1 MNKNT
6 RTTGCSLI
14 LYLLPLSSLL
24 FQVAYAQ
31 SGSDKLMAG
40 YERDDS
46 SIRIDPFSSYQYLQS
61 INQIVSGQPEALQA
75 LFHLRMAQTELMQ
88 YRFEDFAESIRRGR
102 SVINTDTPAEISL
115 WLDIYQCL
123 IYQREGDI
131 EKTGNC
137 YTRAINQAT
146 LSGNMPAAVH
156 ALQELAYAQILAEQY
171 EPSMDNLLRAQ
182 QLADTGNDPVL
193 QAMVK
198 QAYGAVYAYLDDYE
212 KSVVYYQSALST
224 YRQRGLNS
232 LVAETTYGL
241 ADTFRSWGDHDQAR
255 LLYRQ
260 FGELFRQYGKT
271 RHQFLALYG
280 LAMSQAEAGDCKVS
294 LETMDQAFAYPGLD
308 DYLASLYRKQSLCL
322 VETGKLP
329 EARAALQTSAKL
341 ADNLPGLQ
349 GSVWTLEHLQAEA
362 VILAAEGDFRKA
374 FALMSEFH
382 QSYLRRYQQLASNR
396 LAQMSIT
403 MENRNKDLVIER
415 LQGQKLKASVELDRQ
430 RQKIELQ
437 TSLTLTGLIVL
448 FGACMFILYQRRVT
462 RKFMDLSFHDP
473 LTRLYNRRYIFELMD
488 KLIANAR
495 PGRTQMSVIL
505 MDVDNFK
512 MINDVYGHSTGDQVL
527 CRLAEICLQELRAG
541 DSVGRIG
548 GEEFMIVVPR
558 EAEEQTRMIAE
569 RLRQVIEKSCVI
581 NSSNEVV
588 RFTVSVGV
596 SRLHPGCIDS
606 AALFRQADAAL
617 YQAKRQGKNR
627 IVEYTQSLMPDLLP
641 CAS

>member
-6 RTTGCSLI
+6 MTTGCRLTR
-14 LYLLPLSSLL
+14 YLLLLSSLL

-75 LFHLRMAQTELMQ
+75 LFHLRMAQSELMQ
-88 YRFEDFAESIRRGR
+88 YRFEDFAESIRRGL
-102 SVINTDTPAEISL
+102 SVVNTDTPAEISL

-123 IYQREGDI
+123 TYQREGDI

-137 YTRAINQAT
+137 YTRTINQAT

-280 LAMSQAEAGDCKVS
+280 IAMSQAEAGDCMAS
-294 LETMDQAFAYPGLD
+294 LETIDQAFAYPGLD

-349 GSVWTLEHLQAEA
+349 GSVWTLEHLQAES

-437 TSLTLTGLIVL
+437 TSLTLTGLIIL

-596 SRLHPGCIDS
+596 SRLHPGCVDS

-641 CAS
+641 CAL

>member
-1 MNKNT
+1 LNKNT
-6 RTTGCSLI
+6 MTTGCSQI
-14 LYLLPLSSLL
+14 LYLLLLSSLL
-24 FQVAYAQ
+24 FQVAHAQ
-31 SGSDKLMAG
+31 SASVTLMAG
-40 YERDDS
+40 YELDDS
-46 SIRIDPFSSYQYLQS
+46 RIRIDPYSSYQDLQS
-61 INQIVSGQPEALQA
+61 INQVVTGKPAALQA
-75 LFHLRMAQTELMQ
+75 LFHLRMAETELMQ
-88 YRFEDFAESIRRGR
+88 YRFEDFAESIRRGL
-102 SVINTDTPAEISL
+102 SVVNSDTPAEISL
-115 WLDIYQCL
+115 WLDIYKCL
-123 IYQREGDI
+123 IYQHEGDI

-137 YTRAINQAT
+137 YTRTINQAT
-146 LSGNMPAAVH
+146 LSGNKPAAVH

-171 EPSMDNLLRAQ
+171 EQSMDNLLQAQ

-255 LLYRQ
+255 SLYRQ

-280 LAMSQAEAGDCKVS
+280 LAMSQAEAGDCKSS

-308 DYLASLYRKQSLCL
+308 DYLASMYRKQSLCL

-329 EARAALQTSAKL
+329 QARVALQTSAKL
-341 ADNLPGLQ
+341 ADKLPGLQ
-349 GSVWTLEHLQAEA
+349 GSVWTLEHMQAEA
-362 VILAAEGDFRKA
+362 VILAAEGDFGKA
-374 FALMSEFH
+374 FALMSAFH

-448 FGACMFILYQRRVT
+448 FGACLFILYQRRVT

-581 NSSNEVV
+581 NASNEVI

-596 SRLHPGCIDS
+596 SRLHPGCVDS

>member
-1 MNKNT
+1 
-6 RTTGCSLI
+6 
-14 LYLLPLSSLL
+14 
-24 FQVAYAQ
+24 
-31 SGSDKLMAG
+31 
-40 YERDDS
+40 
-46 SIRIDPFSSYQYLQS
+46 
-61 INQIVSGQPEALQA
+61 
-75 LFHLRMAQTELMQ
+75 
-88 YRFEDFAESIRRGR
+88 
-102 SVINTDTPAEISL
+102 
-115 WLDIYQCL
+115 
-123 IYQREGDI
+123 
-131 EKTGNC
+131 
-137 YTRAINQAT
+137 
-146 LSGNMPAAVH
+146 
-156 ALQELAYAQILAEQY
+156 
-171 EPSMDNLLRAQ
+171 
-182 QLADTGNDPVL
+182 
-193 QAMVK
+193 
-198 QAYGAVYAYLDDYE
+198 VYAYLDDYE
-212 KSVVYYQSALST
+212 KSVVYYQAALST
-224 YRQRGLNS
+224 FRKLGLNS

-241 ADTFRSWGDHDQAR
+241 ADAFRSWGKHDQAR
-255 LLYRQ
+255 SLYRQ

-280 LAMSQAEAGDCKVS
+280 LAMSQAEAGDCKSS

-308 DYLASLYRKQSLCL
+308 NYLAGLYRKQSLCL
-322 VETGKLP
+322 VESGKLP
-329 EARAALQTSAKL
+329 QARVALQTSAKL

-349 GSVWTLEHLQAEA
+349 ASMWTLEHLQAEA

-448 FGACMFILYQRRVT
+448 FGACLFILYQRRVT

-473 LTRLYNRRYIFELMD
+473 LTRLYNRRYIFEMMD

-581 NSSNEVV
+581 NASNEVV

-596 SRLHPGCIDS
+596 SRLHPGCVDS

-627 IVEYTQSLMPDLLP
+627 IVEYTQSLLPNLLP
-641 CAS
+641 CAL

>member
-1 MNKNT
+1 MQKYSGLIGPVT
-6 RTTGCSLI
+6 LALAGLLCSWCATAEDSVTTIIHQLQA
-14 LYLLPLSSLL
+14 PDR
-24 FQVAYAQ
+24 QA
-31 SGSDKLMAG
+31 
-40 YERDDS
+40 
-46 SIRIDPFSSYQYLQS
+46 RIDPYSFHQYLESVQHDIES
-61 INQIVSGQPEALQA
+61 APERVQA
-75 LFHLRMAQTELMQ
+75 IYLLRKAEAELMQ
-88 YRFEDFAESIRRGR
+88 YRFDDFSHTLNQGKVLSDKDSEPVIR
-102 SVINTDTPAEISL
+102 L
-115 WLDIYQCL
+115 WYDIYECL
-123 IYQREGDI
+123 IYQRQANLAKTESCYRNTIASADALGDV
-131 EKTGNC
+131 
-137 YTRAINQAT
+137 
-146 LSGNMPAAVH
+146 PAAVH

-171 EPSMDNLLRAQ
+171 EQSMDSLLRAQ
-182 QLADTGNDPVL
+182 QLAENANDSL
-193 QAMVK
+193 SQAMVN

-224 YRQRGLNS
+224 YRQLGLNS
-232 LVAETTYGL
+232 LIAETIYGL
-241 ADTFRSWGDHDQAR
+241 ADAFRSWGKQDQAR
-255 LLYRQ
+255 SLYQQ

-280 LAMSQAEAGDCKVS
+280 LAMSQADAGECSES
-294 LETMDQAFAYPGLD
+294 LDTIDQALRYPGLE

-322 VETGKLP
+322 VETGRLP
-329 EARAALQTSAKL
+329 EARAALQTSVKL
-341 ADNLPGLQ
+341 AEKLPGLH
-349 GSVWTLEHLQAEA
+349 GSGWTLEHLQAEA

-382 QSYLRRYQQLASNR
+382 QSYLRRYQQMASNR

-415 LQGQKLKASVELDRQ
+415 LQGQKLKASVELERQ
-430 RQKIELQ
+430 RQKTELQ

-448 FGACMFILYQRRVT
+448 CGACLFILYQRRVT
-462 RKFMDLSFHDP
+462 RRFMDLSFHDG

-512 MINDVYGHSTGDQVL
+512 MINDLYGHSTGDLVL
-527 CRLAEICLQELRAG
+527 CKLAEICLQELRAG

-581 NSSNEVV
+581 NDNNEVV

-596 SRLHPGCIDS
+596 SRLHPGCVDS

-617 YQAKRQGKNR
+617 YIAKRQGKNR
-627 IVEYTQSLMPDLLP
+627 IVEYTQSLMPELLP
-641 CAS
+641 CAL